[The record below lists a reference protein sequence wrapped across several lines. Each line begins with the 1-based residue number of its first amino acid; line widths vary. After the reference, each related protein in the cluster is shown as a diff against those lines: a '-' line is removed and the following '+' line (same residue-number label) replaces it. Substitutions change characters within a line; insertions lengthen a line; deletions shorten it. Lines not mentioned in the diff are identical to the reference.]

1 MSSKDTSSKDTS
13 SKDTS
18 SKDTSSKDT
27 SSKDTSFHLAM
38 HRRLCLHFVCLRQV
52 YVCEALK

>member
-1 MSSKDTSSKDTS
+1 MSSKDTS